1 MDDGKQEL
9 HVVSFSGG
17 KDSTAMLLRMLEEG
31 MPVDI
36 ILFCDTGLEFTE
48 MYSHLEKVERYTGR
62 AVTRVRAPETFEYYF
77 LEHKVFRKRET
88 EYRKKYG
95 MYPAGYG
102 WPGPRMRW
110 CTQHLKTAPRE
121 EFLRPLR
128 RKYRVVE
135 YVGLAADEGY
145 RLKRKGN
152 QRDGCRHPLV
162 EWGMTE
168 ADCLRYCYDRGF
180 DWGGLYRMFSRVSC
194 WCCPLQSLQELRML
208 YRHFPGLWERL
219 KDWDSRT
226 WRSFRKDYS
235 AEELE
240 KRFDFEEEWQ
250 KAGKPLRS
258 RAFFYAL
265 KERLGGG
272 ADEDAEAEEV

>member
-1 MDDGKQEL
+1 MDDEKKEL
-9 HVVSFSGG
+9 HVVSLSGG

-31 MPVDI
+31 MPVDV
-36 ILFCDTGLEFTE
+36 ILFCDTGLEFPE
-48 MYSHLEKVERYTGR
+48 MYGHLEEVERYTGR
-62 AVTRVRAPETFEYYF
+62 KVTRIRAPEPFEYYF
-77 LEHKVFRKRET
+77 LEHVAVGRRKTGCGEGRGA
-88 EYRKKYG
+88 YRK
-95 MYPAGYG
+95 GYG
-102 WPGPRMRW
+102 WAGPRLRW

-121 EFLRPLR
+121 KFLRPLR
-128 RKYRVVE
+128 REYRVVE

-145 RLKRKGN
+145 RLERKGN
-152 QRDGCRHPLV
+152 RRDSCRHPLV

-180 DWGGLYRMFSRVSC
+180 DWGGLYGLFSRVSC

-208 YRHFPGLWERL
+208 YRHFPELWERL

-235 AEELE
+235 VRQLEE
-240 KRFDFEEEWQ
+240 RFDFEEEWQ
-250 KAGKPLRS
+250 EAGKPLRS

-265 KERLGGG
+265 KQRL
-272 ADEDAEAEEV
+272 AEIE